1 MDYLAQV
8 IKDGEVLVTSGN
20 VIRVYLRGT
29 PEYEVAIVHR
39 FLNGISEVTR
49 YVVEPSNEMDLRGLM
64 ELLAE
69 KKIPF
74 GLKNGGHISVPK
86 IYPPNEGV
94 LIYMKQFNHIK
105 YDKEKKTLDV
115 GAGVIWKDVYEY
127 LEPFASDASDHAPG
141 VVGGDPLVGVSGW
154 LLGGGYSLQTNKFGL
169 GIDNVI
175 GFQVLLPGA
184 QAVCN
189 VSREENPEIFKALK
203 GGGHNFG
210 IITQFTLQVHDHA
223 KRTAPVIST
232 EFPESESSIVKD
244 FLVRFIQH
252 ETRPEAVVVVA
263 AFRHDLKD
271 GKLESFIP
279 LSAWNTDS
287 SLYQIPRVSENRDL
301 AQFFFSDPSSM
312 SLAEAYEAF
321 SLRHLPVSL
330 KTLQTDSHFVQL
342 DASTEIT
349 KNMLN
354 ADLIE
359 KKLFTSLQE
368 GNETYWNSLTV
379 FTAGNKTVVMEST
392 PDLRGRMACIMVTTY
407 TRTLI
412 DEAEKHAKVLSLL
425 MAANQG
431 IRVSFEIWPFHKN
444 AFNGVRR
451 EDSAWPHEEGKVFG
465 PLVGWFEWSGK
476 DNDKYWLEKIS
487 NSLKELRKVAL
498 KENCTTENLPMY
510 LNITLEDTSV
520 KDIYRD
526 HYEELKR
533 LRHKYDPNNVMGLAA
548 GFVI

>member
-1 MDYLAQV
+1 MFDDL
-8 IKDGEVLVTSGN
+8 LH
-20 VIRVYLRGT
+20 RLGT

-49 YVVEPSNEMDLRGLM
+49 YVVEPGNEMELRGLM

-74 GLKNGGHISVPK
+74 GLKSGGHISVPK

-94 LIYMKQFNHIK
+94 LIYMKQFDHIK

-154 LLGGGYSLQTNKFGL
+154 LLGGGFSLQTNKFGL
-169 GIDNVI
+169 GIDNLI

-210 IITQFTLQVHDHA
+210 IITQFTMRVHDYA

-271 GKLESFIP
+271 GTLESFIP

-301 AQFFFSDPSSM
+301 AQFFFSGDPSSM

-342 DASTEIT
+342 DASSEIT

-359 KKLFTSLQE
+359 RYLQFF
-368 GNETYWNSLTV
+368 GLTNEKETKSIGALLQSSAFAEQWSWRGYLP
-379 FTAGNKTVVMEST
+379 ST

-451 EDSAWPHEEGKVFG
+451 EESAWPHGEGKVFG

-533 LRHKYDPNNVMGLAA
+533 LRRKYDPNNVMGLAA